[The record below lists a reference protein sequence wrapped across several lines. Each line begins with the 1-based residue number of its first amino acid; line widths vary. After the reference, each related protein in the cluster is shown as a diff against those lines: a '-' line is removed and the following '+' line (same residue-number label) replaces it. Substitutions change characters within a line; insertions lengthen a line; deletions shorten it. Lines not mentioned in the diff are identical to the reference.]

1 MSQVTGNITVTADEN
16 RNSVVPAFANFLMVS
31 SVGSDVQ
38 FEFMFVDLSDLAGH
52 IEKAKHGGGAKDFNC
67 VAKTVSKMVVPAAS
81 FVQLKVHLAQM
92 FERLEAQLN
101 EQATGKKTAQ
111 ESGHGD

>member
-1 MSQVTGNITVTADEN
+1 MSQVTGNITVTADEK
-16 RNSVVPAFANFLMVS
+16 RNTIVPSFANFLTVS

-38 FEFMFVDLSDLAGH
+38 FEFMFVDLSDLAAH
-52 IEKAKHGGGAKDFNC
+52 IDKAKQGGGTDFTC
-67 VAKTVSKMVVPAAS
+67 MGKTVSKLIVPAAS
-81 FVQLKVHLAQM
+81 FVQLKNHLAQM

-101 EQATGKKTAQ
+101 DQTTGKKTAQ

>member
-1 MSQVTGNITVTADEN
+1 MSQINGNITVTADEN
-16 RNSVVPAFANFLMVS
+16 RNSVAPLFANFLMVS

-38 FEFMFVDLSDLAGH
+38 FEFLFVDLADLAGH
-52 IEKAKHGGGAKDFNC
+52 IDKAKHGGGAKDFSC
-67 VAKTVSKMVVPAAS
+67 VGKTVSKTIVPAAS
-81 FVQLKVHLAQM
+81 FVQLKTHLAQM

-111 ESGHGD
+111 ESAHG